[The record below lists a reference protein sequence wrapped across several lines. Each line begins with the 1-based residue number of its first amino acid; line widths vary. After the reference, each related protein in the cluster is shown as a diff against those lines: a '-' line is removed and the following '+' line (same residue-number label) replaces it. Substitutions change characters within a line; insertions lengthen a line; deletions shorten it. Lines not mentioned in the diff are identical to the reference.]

1 MSPTRAS
8 LLSIVWLMIGGLP
21 VPAAAQDPGASEII
35 ELNRRIMHQQI
46 LERDSRLFQNV
57 ALEQF
62 LVVAPGG
69 RIENKTEAIEG
80 VNSWDAES
88 IEVRDER
95 VIFHGNT
102 AVVVGRLQINGV
114 LGPVGTLPPVKFL
127 AVFVET
133 ADGWKLL
140 ARSLT
145 PCLEMAIEH
154 GFC

>member
-1 MSPTRAS
+1 MSPTRAT
-8 LLSIVWLMIGGLP
+8 LLSMAGLMIVGLP
-21 VPAAAQDPGASEII
+21 APAAAQDPSASEII

-46 LERDSRLFQNV
+46 IERDPRLFQNV

-69 RIENKTEAIEG
+69 RIENKPEAVRG

-88 IEVRDER
+88 IEIRDEQ
-95 VIFHGNT
+95 VIFHGTT
-102 AVVVGRLQINGV
+102 AVLVGRLQINGTMQ
-114 LGPVGTLPPVKFL
+114 PVGTLPPVKFM

-133 ADGWKLL
+133 DAEWKLL
-140 ARSLT
+140 ARSIT
-145 PCLEMAIEH
+145 PCFEVAIEH